1 MPEDPKQ
8 PSVELHRDKLLTPEA
23 VVTLGGLC
31 AQALSKVGVVTL
43 LVRPDGFV
51 AYATPFY
58 VHVERDAVPDPE
70 LLNRPYRF
78 VRPILSD
85 GKAKFVAWKDRELW
99 EIAFE
104 EDEDAVKE
112 TTQP

>member
-1 MPEDPKQ
+1 MPGDPKQ
-8 PSVELHRDKLLTPEA
+8 ESVELHRDKLLTPEA

-58 VHVERDAVPDPE
+58 VHIEREAVPDPA
-70 LLNRPYRF
+70 LLERPFHY

-85 GKAKFVAWKDRELW
+85 GKARFVAWKDRELW

-104 EDEDAVKE
+104 EQDEPKE
-112 TTQP
+112 APES